1 MNSYLIGKTKMVWPS
16 NKLTGTATST
26 AAVFEIKFLCVNI
39 TPLGLPAEHKEFRD
53 FTFYST
59 G

>member
-1 MNSYLIGKTKMVWPS
+1 MVWPS